1 MRTLEPTPTT
11 FDEQSELLP
20 AIDAALEQVVGR
32 GLMAAVEVVDLLLDL
47 RSRVVLEAALG
58 STTQTKQDDGRKPRW
73 RGRSE

>member
-1 MRTLEPTPTT
+1 MRTLETNATT
-11 FDEQSELLP
+11 FEEQSQLLP

-32 GLMAAVEVVDLLLDL
+32 GLMVSVEVVDLLLDL
-47 RSRVVLEAALG
+47 RSRIVLETALG